1 MKALGVLPFARD
13 LILKYIEPGSTVIDA
28 TCGNGNDT
36 LFLAQTLNHTG
47 HIHAFDI
54 QAQAINNTQE
64 KTSDFQNISYHHLGH
79 EKVLDV
85 VNAQVSLAIFNLGYL
100 PKGDKS
106 IVTLPETT
114 IQAIENIFSILEV
127 EGLIILVIY
136 PGHAEG
142 KIEKDAVLNY
152 LAHIDQNIAH
162 IFKYE
167 FINQKNNPPF
177 VIGIEKR
184 KNTNE

>member
-13 LILKYIEPGSTVIDA
+13 LITKYIEPNATVIDA

-36 LFLAQTLNHTG
+36 LFLAQTLNHAG

-54 QAQAINNTQE
+54 QAQAIENSKE
-64 KTSDFQNISYHHLGH
+64 KTKDYQNISYHLLGH
-79 EKVLDV
+79 EHVLQV
-85 VNAQVSLAIFNLGYL
+85 VDTPVKLAIFNLGYL

-106 IVTLPETT
+106 IVTIPETT
-114 IQAIENIFSILEV
+114 IQAIQHIFSILETQ
-127 EGLIILVIY
+127 GIIILVIY

-142 KIEKDAVLNY
+142 QIEKEAVLDF
-152 LAHIDQNIAH
+152 LSHVDQNTAH

-177 VIGIEKR
+177 VVGIEKR
-184 KNTNE
+184 

>member
-13 LILKYIEPGSTVIDA
+13 LITKYIDQDVTVIDA

-36 LFLAQTLNHTG
+36 LYLAQTLNHTG

-54 QAQAINNTQE
+54 QPQAINNTKE
-64 KTSDFQNISYHHLGH
+64 KTKDYHNISYHQLGH
-79 EKVLDV
+79 EHVLQV
-85 VNAQVSLAIFNLGYL
+85 VTSPVRLAIFNLGYL

-114 IQAIENIFSILEV
+114 IQAIEHIFSILEPH
-127 EGLIILVIY
+127 GIIILVIY

-142 KIEKDAVLNY
+142 QIEKDAVLNY
-152 LAHIDQNIAH
+152 LAQIDQQTAH

-177 VIGIEKR
+177 VVGIEKR
-184 KNTNE
+184 

>member
-1 MKALGVLPFARD
+1 MKALGILPFART
-13 LILKYIEPGSTVIDA
+13 LIDTYIEQGSTVIDA

-36 LFLAQTLNHTG
+36 LYLAQQLDG
-47 HIHAFDI
+47 SGVIHAFDI
-54 QAQAINNTQE
+54 QQSAINNSKL
-64 KTSDFQNISYHHLGH
+64 KTAAFNNIHYHLEGHQN
-79 EKVLDV
+79 VLDYV
-85 VNAQVSLAIFNLGYL
+85 DAPVRLAIFNLGYL

-114 IQAIENIFSILEV
+114 IQAIERIFSILEK
-127 EGLIILVIY
+127 EGIIILVIY

-142 KIEKDAVLNY
+142 QVEKEAILNY
-152 LAHIDQNIAH
+152 LEQFDQGDAH

-177 VIGIEKR
+177 ICAIEKR
-184 KNTNE
+184 